1 MILGISALSCEAY
14 TKPGW
19 QLFLES
25 LVPCTGPK
33 EWWKIIII
41 KNLKIQLVPWAS
53 SSHIFACPGPL
64 VLERFLFVRTDWPD
78 HSRRNEN
85 QNYPARPVKSE
96 IACMKEIVFQQ
107 KMTGLA
113 GKFWLLESGLS
124 EWFSLRMTISWT
136 VVHWA
141 RKLEKLLA
149 QQENLLV
156 PEDWMGNFFEPGG
169 GSFCKFLDFQISHGD
184 QTCLSCS

>member
-1 MILGISALSCEAY
+1 
-14 TKPGW
+14 
-19 QLFLES
+19 
-25 LVPCTGPK
+25 
-33 EWWKIIII
+33 
-41 KNLKIQLVPWAS
+41 
-53 SSHIFACPGPL
+53 
-64 VLERFLFVRTDWPD
+64 
-78 HSRRNEN
+78 
-85 QNYPARPVKSE
+85 
-96 IACMKEIVFQQ
+96 
-107 KMTGLA
+107 
-113 GKFWLLESGLS
+113 
-124 EWFSLRMTISWT
+124 MTISWT